1 MSTPL
6 RSGVSAVFRDL
17 MVFCAICALPASALE
32 RPEVTF
38 KIFQF
43 PADAIPRIDGDISDW
58 ALVPDEYAIG
68 IDQLKDT
75 VHDSPVDREDLDVTV
90 RVGWVKGLN
99 RLYFLY
105 EAYDDY
111 WDFSHRDLHND
122 IFEVVVDGDASGG
135 PLIPQL
141 RTDKEVNGL
150 EGLDGHFKFHGVHA
164 QNYHVLT
171 PADGKPWTMVWGANQ
186 WIYELPWA
194 NAADDYDFKPG
205 ESGKYTLE
213 FWITPFDYAPY
224 EGPERAVE
232 SSLEEGEIIGL
243 SWCILDYDDVRVK
256 QQEFEGFW
264 NLSHKTTM
272 YGNASDLVGF
282 RLMPLEKQFRE
293 PVEAQWEFTVLDMD
307 RRLVAFKDL
316 SYGDI
321 RSWRWDFGDGHT
333 SNDQH
338 PIHQYENAGTMY
350 TVTLYVEGPEGK
362 ARMSKV
368 WDVMV
373 R

>member
-1 MSTPL
+1 MQKCSAILTV
-6 RSGVSAVFRDL
+6 GVLWALSA
-17 MVFCAICALPASALE
+17 AALE
-32 RPEVTF
+32 RPDTTF

-43 PADAIPRIDGDISDW
+43 PADQIPRVDGDVSDW
-58 ALVPDEYAIG
+58 GMVPADYAIG

-75 VHDSPVDREDLDVTV
+75 VHDSPIDTTDLDVTM

-122 IFEVVVDGDASGG
+122 ILEIVVDGDLSGG

-141 RTDKEVNGL
+141 REDKETNGL

-194 NAADDYDFKPG
+194 NAAARYDFAPG
-205 ESGKYTLE
+205 DSGHYTLE
-213 FWITPFDYAPY
+213 FWITPFDYAPAD
-224 EGPERAVE
+224 GPERAVE
-232 SSLEEGEIIGL
+232 SKLEEDALIGL
-243 SWCILDYDDVRVK
+243 SWCILDYDDVEVK

-272 YGNASDLVGF
+272 FGNASELVGF
-282 RLMPLEKQFRE
+282 RLMPLEKAFRD
-293 PVEAQWEFTVLDMD
+293 PVEAQWEFTVLDME
-307 RRLVAFKDL
+307 RRLIAFKDL

-321 RSWRWDFGDGHT
+321 RSWRWDFGDGNT
-333 SNDQH
+333 STEQH
-338 PIHQYENAGTMY
+338 PIHQYAEPGTTY

-368 WDVMV
+368 WDVIV